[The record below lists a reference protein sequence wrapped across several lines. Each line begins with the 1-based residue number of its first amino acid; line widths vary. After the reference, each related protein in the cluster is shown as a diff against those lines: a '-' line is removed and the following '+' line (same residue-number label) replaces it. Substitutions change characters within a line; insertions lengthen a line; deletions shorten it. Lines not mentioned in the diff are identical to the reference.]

1 MSRNIKYIQFL
12 WTITK
17 KPNNEKWGVNWDY
30 KKFVK
35 NAKSLC
41 ASNEWH
47 LIAERQRSCYSI
59 TRSSTSNLLMNTS
72 FKKTFCRLNI
82 SHKMLLVSTTTAA
95 NEASIHRSIK
105 SERDQTFFSFI
116 QTTRLRY
123 IYFSF
128 LWAFCMHRL
137 RTNNRKVLQTLGR
150 MKIAYTLSKEDTAN
164 TNGRYY

>member
-1 MSRNIKYIQFL
+1 M
-12 WTITK
+12 
-17 KPNNEKWGVNWDY
+17 
-30 KKFVK
+30 
-35 NAKSLC
+35 C

-47 LIAERQRSCYSI
+47 LIAAAAQSSCYSI

-72 FKKTFCRLNI
+72 FEKTFCRLNI

-95 NEASIHRSIK
+95 NEASIQKSIK
-105 SERDQTFFSFI
+105 SERDQTFSSFI

-137 RTNNRKVLQTLGR
+137 RTNNMKVLHSLGR
-150 MKIAYTLSKEDTAN
+150 IKIAYTLWKEET
-164 TNGRYY
+164 THRYCTS